1 MTIAQFRV
9 FARVGHCEIG
19 REAAD
24 PDILNDMKTENET
37 NEEVE
42 CGQ

>member
-1 MTIAQFRV
+1 MTIAQFMV
-9 FARVGHCEIG
+9 FARVGHCEIR

-24 PDILNDMKTENET
+24 PDILNEMKTENET